1 MASITQRISQSAR
14 AALMGISTYAPDDNP
29 TYAYDI
35 DSDNV
40 RQMREQLGGQLV
52 PATVSKIRWYMSDL
66 EAAERLADTGDL
78 SQAGRLMLAARKDGV
93 LSGVLS
99 TRTSGLVRL
108 PKRFRG
114 DPKIVSELEAGH
126 ESVRST
132 FDEMCPPS
140 ELALMAADG
149 VLCGVAIGEL
159 LPVQGRT
166 HPVLVRLDP
175 QYLSYVWNE
184 NRFYYRSAVGRL
196 PVTPGDGRWV
206 LHVPGGRVAPWQHA
220 LWRAV
225 GRAYIRKEHAN
236 LQKDN
241 WESKLANPAR
251 VAVAPQGAA
260 EAQKQSF
267 FQQVMAWGINSV
279 FGMTPGFDVK
289 LIESNGRG
297 FDSFNKTITQ
307 QNEEFIIA
315 IAGQIVTTTGGSGFA
330 NADIHKAIRA
340 DLIKDTADG
349 LAYTVNTQIIPVYI
363 ALSYGEDAITT
374 MSAAMEWDVTPPQDL
389 NAQANSVLT
398 LANAI
403 IQMQQA
409 LATGG
414 YALDITTMAERYG
427 VPLEGDYDGDGVP
440 DTDTGKPKL
449 RVIEGGKSTTA
460 ADTDTVGD
468 VAPTDAAVAADKAA
482 QDTALNG
489 AQIASLLEIIQAVAD
504 GLIPRDSGL
513 AIIKRAFLVDDAGAE
528 ELMGSVGQ
536 GFVSSTAAPPAP
548 PPGAPQPPAAP
559 TEQVAA

>member
-1 MASITQRISQSAR
+1 
-14 AALMGISTYAPDDNP
+14 MGISTYAPDDNP

>member
-1 MASITQRISQSAR
+1 
-14 AALMGISTYAPDDNP
+14 MGISTYAPDDNP

-40 RQMREQLGGQLV
+40 RHMREALGGQLV
-52 PATVSKIRWYMSDL
+52 PATISKIRWYMSDL

-114 DPKIVSELEAGH
+114 DPKICAELEAGH
-126 ESVRST
+126 ESVRSR

-149 VLCGVAIGEL
+149 ILCGIAVGEL

-175 QYLSYVWNE
+175 QYLQYVWNE

-220 LWRAV
+220 LWRCV

-267 FQQVMAWGINSV
+267 FAQVMAWGINSV
-279 FGMTPGFDVK
+279 FGMTPGYDVK

-363 ALSYGEDAITT
+363 ALSYGEDAIET

-409 LATGG
+409 LGTAG
-414 YALDITTMAERYG
+414 YALDVTTMAERYG

-440 DTDTGKPKL
+440 ESGKKPAL
-449 RVIEGGKSTTA
+449 RVIEGGKSTVPT
-460 ADTDTVGD
+460 ADTGTDADTLGA
-468 VAPTDAAVAADKAA
+468 VAPTEGAVASDKAA

-489 AQIASLLEIIQAVAD
+489 AQIASLLEIIRAVAD

-513 AIIKRAFLVDDAGAE
+513 AIIKRAFLVDDAGAN
-528 ELMGSVGQ
+528 ELMGSVDK
-536 GFVSSTAAPPAP
+536 GFVSATAPAAQPTAPDAP
-548 PPGAPQPPAAP
+548 PQPPAAP
-559 TEQVAA
+559 AEQAA

>member
-1 MASITQRISQSAR
+1 
-14 AALMGISTYAPDDNP
+14 
-29 TYAYDI
+29 
-35 DSDNV
+35 
-40 RQMREQLGGQLV
+40 
-52 PATVSKIRWYMSDL
+52 
-66 EAAERLADTGDL
+66 
-78 SQAGRLMLAARKDGV
+78 MLAARKDGV

-108 PKRFRG
+108 PKHFRG
-114 DPKIVSELEAGH
+114 DPKIVGELEAGH
-126 ESVRST
+126 ESVRSR

-149 VLCGVAIGEL
+149 ILCGVAVGEL
-159 LPVQGRT
+159 LPVQGRDY
-166 HPVLVRLDP
+166 PVLVRLDP
-175 QYLSYVWNE
+175 QYLQYVWNE

-220 LWRAV
+220 LWRCI

-251 VAVAPQGAA
+251 VATAPQGAA

-279 FGMTPGFDVK
+279 FGMTPGYSVQ
-289 LIESNGRG
+289 LLESNGRG
-297 FDSFNKTITQ
+297 FDSFNKTIAQ

-315 IAGQIVTTTGGSGFA
+315 IAGQVVTTTGGTGFS
-330 NADIHKAIRA
+330 NQDIHKAIRA

-363 ALSYGEDAITT
+363 ALQYGEDAIET

-398 LANAI
+398 LANAM

-409 LATGG
+409 LATAGF
-414 YALDITTMAERYG
+414 ALDVSTMAERYG

-440 DTDTGKPKL
+440 DAGTEKQPTKL
-449 RVIEGGKSTTA
+449 RVIEGGKSTSTS
-460 ADTDTVGD
+460 DTGTVGD
-468 VAPTDAAVAADKAA
+468 VAPTDNAIASDKAA

-504 GLIPRDSGL
+504 GLIPRDAGI
-513 AIIKRAFLVDDAGAE
+513 AVIKRAFLVDEAGAE

-536 GFVSSTAAPPAP
+536 GFVPASATPPAAPAAP
-548 PPGAPQPPAAP
+548 PQPPAAP
-559 TEQVAA
+559 AEAA